1 MSCSKISDLIGQ
13 KVVFTWTSLSWNL
26 CLKNLLQDYKDNM
39 QYLNCW
45 HSEGKLIKYFVHK
58 DCYKSVLNDTFL
70 ETGTIKQIR
79 EFFEDSI
86 SWWLRVNWSCDVTQR
101 SLSWFDNF
109 MALVSHSIIQ
119 GVLVIGLGFF
129 AALHLE
135 IAKYSYLQNI
145 SFNMEWV
152 PLFWRDAVG

>member
-1 MSCSKISDLIGQ
+1 
-13 KVVFTWTSLSWNL
+13 
-26 CLKNLLQDYKDNM
+26 
-39 QYLNCW
+39 
-45 HSEGKLIKYFVHK
+45 
-58 DCYKSVLNDTFL
+58 
-70 ETGTIKQIR
+70 
-79 EFFEDSI
+79 
-86 SWWLRVNWSCDVTQR
+86 
-101 SLSWFDNF
+101 

-145 SFNMEWV
+145 LFNMEWV